1 MKTIAHHSELKASSH
16 ATFLDKPTPSAQLIL
31 FAVLV
36 LSMAA
41 TRYHHFSAVLHIADT
56 SWAAFFL
63 AGLYLRARWMLVAL
77 MGLAVV
83 IDLAAVWTDGLGM
96 TGCFSPAYPGL
107 LLAYGALWGAGRLCR
122 HSMRPDEPALATI
135 LATILAV
142 IGWLALGVIAAFA
155 LSNLSFWAWSGHFA
169 DLSLG
174 DYLQRVMGY
183 LGRYMASTSLY
194 VGLGLGVMIVAQ
206 TLTIR
211 LSNPKAAH

>member
-1 MKTIAHHSELKASSH
+1 MKVSTGNNSFADQSARIVS
-16 ATFLDKPTPSAQLIL
+16 DTPAPNAQLIL
-31 FAVLV
+31 FVVLV

-56 SWAAFFL
+56 SWAVFFL

-107 LLAYGALWGAGRLCR
+107 LLAYGVLWGAGRLSR
-122 HSMRPDEPALATI
+122 HSMRPNESAVTTI
-135 LATILAV
+135 LTV
-142 IGWLALGVIAAFA
+142 IGWLTLGVIAAFA

-183 LGRYMASTSLY
+183 LGHYMAATGLY
-194 VGLGLGVMIVAQ
+194 VGLGLGVMIGAQ
-206 TLTIR
+206 TLVIR
-211 LSNPKAAH
+211 LSKHQTAH

>member
-1 MKTIAHHSELKASSH
+1 MKTIPHHSKLKASSH

-31 FAVLV
+31 FVILV

-63 AGLYLRARWMLVAL
+63 AGLYLRARWMFVAL

-107 LLAYGALWGAGRLCR
+107 LLAYGALWGAGRLSR
-122 HSMRPDEPALATI
+122 HSMRPNESAFT
-135 LATILAV
+135 TILAV
-142 IGWLALGVIAAFA
+142 TGWLTLGVIAAFA

-169 DLSLG
+169 DMSLG

-183 LGRYMASTSLY
+183 LGHYMAATSLY
-194 VGLGLGVMIVAQ
+194 VGLGLGVMMVAQ

-211 LSNPKAAH
+211 SSNLHAAH

>member
-1 MKTIAHHSELKASSH
+1 MKAIGRNNSLPNQSYSILSEA
-16 ATFLDKPTPSAQLIL
+16 AVPGTQLIL

-63 AGLYLRARWMLVAL
+63 AGLYLRARWMLAAL

-83 IDLAAVWTDGLGM
+83 IDVAAVWTDGLGM

-107 LLAYGALWGAGRLCR
+107 LLAYLALWGSGRLSR
-122 HSMRPDEPALATI
+122 YSMRPNESPFTTI
-135 LATILAV
+135 LV
-142 IGWLALGVIAAFA
+142 ITGWLVLGVVVAFA
-155 LSNLSFWAWSGHFA
+155 LSNLSFWLWSGHFA

-183 LGRYMASTSLY
+183 LEHYMTATGFY
-194 VGLGLGVMIVAQ
+194 AGLGVSVMVIAQ
-206 TLTIR
+206 TLATK
-211 LSNPKAAH
+211 LGNPQAVH

>member
-1 MKTIAHHSELKASSH
+1 MKAIARNNSFPDQSSPILPDT
-16 ATFLDKPTPSAQLIL
+16 AAPSTQLIL
-31 FAVLV
+31 FALLV

-96 TGCFSPAYPGL
+96 NGCFSPAYPGL
-107 LLAYGALWGAGRLCR
+107 LLAYGALWGAGRLSR
-122 HSMRPDEPALATI
+122 LSMRPHESGFTAV
-135 LATILAV
+135 LAV
-142 IGWLALGVIAAFA
+142 VGWLTVGVLTAFA

-183 LGRYMASTSLY
+183 LGHYLTATGLY
-194 VGLGLGVMIVAQ
+194 VGLGLGVMILAQ
-206 TLTIR
+206 TLAIR
-211 LSNPKAAH
+211 SSDPQAAH